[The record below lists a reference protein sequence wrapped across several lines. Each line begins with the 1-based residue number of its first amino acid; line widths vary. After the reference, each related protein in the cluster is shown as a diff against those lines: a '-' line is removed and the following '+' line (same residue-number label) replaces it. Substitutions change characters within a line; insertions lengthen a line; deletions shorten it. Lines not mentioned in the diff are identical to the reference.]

1 MILVGVANIRLIDTT
16 LRAMRSTA
24 YDHLLN
30 SPIPLCLLALTG
42 LESAWEDSMVENHSF
57 IPNSC

>member
-16 LRAMRSTA
+16 LRVMLNTA
-24 YDHLLN
+24 YDHFLT
-30 SPIPLCLLALTG
+30 SRIPLYLLALTG
-42 LESAWEDSMVENHSF
+42 LESAWEGSMVENHSF